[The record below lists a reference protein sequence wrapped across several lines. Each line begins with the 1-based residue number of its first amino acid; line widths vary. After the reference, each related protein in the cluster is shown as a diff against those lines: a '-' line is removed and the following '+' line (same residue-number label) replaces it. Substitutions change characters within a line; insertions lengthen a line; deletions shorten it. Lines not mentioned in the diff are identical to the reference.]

1 LRSFL
6 IEIFWWAGAAIGEK
20 GPLGR
25 VLTRG
30 EPGWEI
36 IPELAPLE
44 GEAIIDKPGKGS
56 FYATG
61 NALISLH

>member
-1 LRSFL
+1 M
-6 IEIFWWAGAAIGEK
+6 
-20 GPLGR
+20 GR

-36 IPELAPLE
+36 IAELAPME
-44 GEAIIDKPGKGS
+44 GEAVIDKPGKGS

-61 NALISLH
+61 AALLPSFRSHMQFI

>member
-1 LRSFL
+1 MDSNEACAL
-6 IEIFWWAGAAIGEK
+6 WAGAKIGEA
-20 GPLGR
+20 GPMGR

-36 IPELAPLE
+36 IADLAPQA
-44 GEAIIDKPGKGS
+44 GEAIIDKPGKGC

-61 NALISLH
+61 APLIPIYQ